1 MFSSFAVLAVLLRI
15 QSKMS
20 LEEEVFKIGKQLEKI
35 VGEEGTM
42 DSDGAVDLL
51 KRLKDLPITL
61 EVLQKTRIGMSVNTL
76 RKKSENSDLQTQA
89 KALIKSWKK
98 LLPEKSGGKTEENG
112 DRSKTPVSEKSSRSS
127 SPAQSTKSSSS
138 APSTPQDNKAVTFPP
153 PKVTGDSVRGKC
165 REMIV
170 NSLKVEVEF
179 DQVMT
184 PEDFAAACEECIFQE
199 FKDTNAKYKQR
210 VRSRVSNLRDAK
222 NPLLKV
228 KVLSGQITPEKFATM
243 PTEEMA
249 SDEMKQLRQEIAK
262 EGIREAQVAKHQGT
276 ETNLFK
282 CGKCGKRK
290 TTYTQLQ
297 TRSADEPMTTFV
309 LCLDCGN
316 RWKFC

>member
-1 MFSSFAVLAVLLRI
+1 
-15 QSKMS
+15 MS

>member
-1 MFSSFAVLAVLLRI
+1 
-15 QSKMS
+15 MS

-262 EGIREAQVAKHQGT
+262 EGIREAQVAKNQGT

-316 RWKFC
+316 RWKVCSFNNIYQ

>member
-1 MFSSFAVLAVLLRI
+1 MN
-15 QSKMS
+15 

-35 VGEEGTM
+35 VGQDGAM
-42 DSDGAVDLL
+42 DSDSAVDLL

-89 KALIKSWKK
+89 KSLIKSWKK
-98 LLPEKSGGKTEENG
+98 LLPEKSGGKSEETNG
-112 DRSKTPVSEKSSRSS
+112 DRKTPNSDKSSRSS
-127 SPAQSTKSSSS
+127 SPAQSTTKSSNS
-138 APSTPQDNKAVTFPP
+138 APTTPQDNKVITFPP
-153 PKVTGDSVRGKC
+153 PKVTGDSVRGRC

-170 NSLKVEVEF
+170 NSLKVQGEF
-179 DQVMT
+179 EATIT
-184 PEDFAAACEECIFQE
+184 PEDFAAACEECIFLE
-199 FKDTNAKYKQR
+199 FRDTNMKYKAR

-228 KVLSGQITPEKFATM
+228 KVLSGQISPEKFATM
-243 PTEEMA
+243 PTEDMA
-249 SDEMKQLRQEIAK
+249 SEEMKQFRQECAK
-262 EGIREAQVAKHQGT
+262 EGIREAQVSKNQGT
-276 ETNLFK
+276 ETDLFK
-282 CGKCGKRK
+282 CAACGGRR

-309 LCLDCGN
+309 LCLDCGK